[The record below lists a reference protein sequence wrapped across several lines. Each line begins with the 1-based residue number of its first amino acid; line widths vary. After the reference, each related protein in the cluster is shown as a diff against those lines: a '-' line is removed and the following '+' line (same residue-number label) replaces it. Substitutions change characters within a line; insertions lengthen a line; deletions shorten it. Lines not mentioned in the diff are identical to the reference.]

1 MKTLP
6 FCPFNVGGT
15 GSIPGRGPKIPHA
28 MRPKKKKNDR
38 WIAPHPARMPI
49 VALPTPGVEG
59 RRATRLNFMMHVYYQ
74 LGAKNTVTSR
84 QKSPSMGWWRGK
96 QTRVGRRALVER
108 EGLLTWTWG
117 AGKVPPKALV
127 DRRVSSRNVWEEN
140 VPGRMFSTLLESKP
154 C

>member
-1 MKTLP
+1 MWVARVRFL
-6 FCPFNVGGT
+6 VGDLRFHMLCGQ
-15 GSIPGRGPKIPHA
+15 
-28 MRPKKKKNDR
+28 KKKKNDR

-108 EGLLTWTWG
+108 EGLLT
-117 AGKVPPKALV
+117 
-127 DRRVSSRNVWEEN
+127 
-140 VPGRMFSTLLESKP
+140 
-154 C
+154 